1 LANLTKEEEN
11 LNPIRVAQFGLGPI
25 GQACV
30 KVLAQKSNL
39 ELVGGIDIDAGKIGK
54 DLGEVC
60 GLKNHLG
67 KIVRG
72 DAEAALAEWQPQ
84 VVLHTTLS
92 FLDRIENQ
100 LAAIVRSR
108 AHIVSSTEEL
118 FYPYQRNPEF
128 CQRLDALAKQH
139 GVAIVGTGVNPGFS
153 MDILPLCL
161 TGVCVDVKKI
171 IATRVVDASK
181 RRLPLQKKIG
191 AGITRKEF
199 RERAATGTFGHI
211 GLRESALAVMNA
223 MGWPVDEIKESLK
236 PMIADKRVKTPF
248 LAVESGQVTGIH
260 QILRVKSGGQE
271 RLALELRMF
280 VGAKE
285 PHDSVEIVGNPPLSM
300 RIEGGIFGDTA
311 TIAAL
316 VNAIPKIIKAQPGLR
331 TMLDLPVPY
340 AFL

>member
-1 LANLTKEEEN
+1 MNR
-11 LNPIRVAQFGLGPI
+11 IRVVQFGLGPI

-30 KVLAQKSNL
+30 KVLVQKSGV
-39 ELVGGIDIDAGKIGK
+39 ELVGGIDVDPQKIGK

-60 GLKNHLG
+60 GLQNTLG
-67 KIVRG
+67 MVVRG
-72 DAEAALAEWQPQ
+72 DAAAALAEWQPH

-92 FLDRIENQ
+92 FLDRIEDQ
-100 LAAIVRSR
+100 LATIIRSR

-118 FYPYQRNPEF
+118 FYPHERNPEF

-139 GVAIVGTGVNPGFS
+139 GVAVVATGVNPGFA

-161 TGVCVDVKKI
+161 TGVCTEVKKI
-171 IATRVVDASK
+171 TATRVVDASK

-199 RERAATGTFGHI
+199 RERVATGTFGHI
-211 GLRESALAVMNA
+211 GLRESALAVMNT

-236 PMIADKRVKTPF
+236 PMIADKRVKTPY
-248 LAVESGQVTGIH
+248 LTVEPQQVTGIH
-260 QILRVKSGGQE
+260 QIMRVQSDGSE
-271 RLALELRMF
+271 RLTLKLQMY
-280 VGAKE
+280 VGAQN

-316 VNAIPKIIKAQPGLR
+316 VNAIPKIMKAQPGLR

>member
-1 LANLTKEEEN
+1 MNR
-11 LNPIRVAQFGLGPI
+11 IRVAQFGLGPI

-30 KVLAQKSNL
+30 KVLAQKSGV
-39 ELVGGIDIDAGKIGK
+39 ELVGGIDVDPQKIGK
-54 DLGEVC
+54 DLGAVC
-60 GLKNHLG
+60 GLQNPLG
-67 KIVRG
+67 LVVRD
-72 DAEAALAEWQPQ
+72 DAAAALAEWQPH

-92 FLDRIENQ
+92 FLDRIEDQ
-100 LAAIVRSR
+100 LAMMIRGR

-118 FYPYQRNPEF
+118 FYPYQRNPAF
-128 CQRLDALAKQH
+128 CQRVDTLAKQH

-161 TGVCVDVKKI
+161 TGMCTEVKKI
-171 IATRVVDASK
+171 TATRVVDASK

-199 RERAATGTFGHI
+199 RERVATGTFGHI
-211 GLRESALAVMNA
+211 GMRESALAVMNA

-236 PMIADKRVKTPF
+236 PMIADKRVKTPY
-248 LAVESGQVTGIH
+248 LTVEVGQVTGIH
-260 QILRVKSGGQE
+260 QTMRVQSDGLE
-271 RLALELRMF
+271 RLTLKLQMH
-280 VGAKE
+280 VGAQK
-285 PHDSVEIVGNPPLSM
+285 PHDSVEIAGNPPLSM

-316 VNAIPKIIKAQPGLR
+316 VNAIPKIMKAPPGLR

>member
-1 LANLTKEEEN
+1 MNR
-11 LNPIRVAQFGLGPI
+11 IRVVQFGLGPI

-30 KVLAQKSNL
+30 KVLTEKSGV
-39 ELVGGIDIDAGKIGK
+39 ELVGGIDIDANKVGK

-60 GLKNHLG
+60 GLKNPLG
-67 KIVRG
+67 VAVRG
-72 DAEAALAEWQPQ
+72 DVEAALAEWQPQ
-84 VVLHTTLS
+84 VVVHTTLS
-92 FLDRIENQ
+92 FLDRIEDQ
-100 LAAIVRSR
+100 LATLIRSR

-139 GVAIVGTGVNPGFS
+139 DVAVVATGVNPGFS

-161 TGVCVDVKKI
+161 TGVCTEVKKI
-171 IATRVVDASK
+171 TATRVVDASK

-191 AGITRKEF
+191 AGISRKEF
-199 RERAATGTFGHI
+199 RERVATGTFGHI
-211 GLRESALAVMNA
+211 GLRESALAVMHT
-223 MGWPVDEIKESLK
+223 MGWPIEEMKESLK
-236 PMIADKRVKTPF
+236 PMIADKRVKTPY
-248 LAVESGQVTGIH
+248 LTVEAGQVTGIH
-260 QILRVKSGGQE
+260 QIMRVKSGGQE
-271 RLALELRMF
+271 RLKLELQMH
-280 VGAKE
+280 VGAKK
-285 PHDSVEIVGNPPLSM
+285 PHDSIEVVGNPPLSM

-316 VNAIPKIIKAQPGLR
+316 VNAIPKIVKAQPGLR

>member
-1 LANLTKEEEN
+1 LHR
-11 LNPIRVAQFGLGPI
+11 IRVAQFGLGPI

-30 KVLAQKSNL
+30 KVLAEKAGV
-39 ELVGGIDIDAGKIGK
+39 ELAGGIDIDPNKIGK

-60 GLKNHLG
+60 GLKNRLG

-72 DAEAALAEWQPQ
+72 DMEAALAEWQPH
-84 VVLHTTLS
+84 VVVHTTMS
-92 FLDRIENQ
+92 FLNRIEDQ
-100 LAAIVRSR
+100 LATIIQSR
-108 AHIVSSTEEL
+108 AHVVSSTEEL
-118 FYPYQRNPEF
+118 FYPYQRNLEF

-139 GVAIVGTGVNPGFS
+139 GIAIVATGVNPGFS

-171 IATRVVDASK
+171 TATRVVDASK

-199 RERAATGTFGHI
+199 RERVATGTFGHI
-211 GLRESALAVMNA
+211 GLCESAFAVMNA
-223 MGWPVDEIKESLK
+223 MGWPVDDIKESLK
-236 PMIADKRVKTPF
+236 PMIANKKVKTPF
-248 LAVESGQVTGIH
+248 LTVETGQITGIH
-260 QILRVKSGGQE
+260 QILRAKSGGQE
-271 RLALELRMF
+271 RLVLELQMY
-280 VGAKE
+280 VGAKK
-285 PHDSVEIVGNPPLSM
+285 PHDSIEVAGNPPLSM

-311 TIAAL
+311 TIGAL

-331 TMLDLPVPY
+331 TMLDLPVPF